1 MWAIIKYKTNEFS
14 VLKDSFKRILGDTPI
29 FYNPKIKYE
38 KYQNNKLKVYEKNI
52 LENYLICK
60 HNKFNDNRI
69 IALLKNS
76 RGLSYFLNGFQL
88 NQKDI
93 VKFVQHCK
101 FHENRNGFLSQSFF
115 DITKKNKVKFIS
127 GPFTQMFFNII
138 EDKGKKIKGIIN
150 NINLTISKKS
160 NNFLFS

>member
-1 MWAIIKYKTNEFS
+1 MEPLKGIYPEGQGVNTNKKAKIEIPVPDPQKSIDKPSIPDSEII
-14 VLKDSFKRILGDTPI
+14 
-29 FYNPKIKYE
+29 
-38 KYQNNKLKVYEKNI
+38 
-52 LENYLICK
+52 
-60 HNKFNDNRI
+60 NDNRI

-76 RGLSYFLNGFQL
+76 RGLSHFLNGFQL

-101 FHENRNGFLSQSFF
+101 FHENRDGFLSQSFF
-115 DITKKNKVKFIS
+115 DITKKSKVKFIS

-138 EDKGKKIKGIIN
+138 EGKGKKIKGIIN

>member
-29 FYNPKIKYE
+29 FYKPKIKYE
-38 KYQNNKLKVYEKNI
+38 KYQNNKLKVYEKNV

-93 VKFVQHCK
+93 VKFVKYCK
-101 FHENRNGFLSQSFF
+101 FHENKNGFLSQSFF
-115 DITKKNKVKFIS
+115 DITKKK
-127 GPFTQMFFNII
+127 
-138 EDKGKKIKGIIN
+138 
-150 NINLTISKKS
+150 
-160 NNFLFS
+160 